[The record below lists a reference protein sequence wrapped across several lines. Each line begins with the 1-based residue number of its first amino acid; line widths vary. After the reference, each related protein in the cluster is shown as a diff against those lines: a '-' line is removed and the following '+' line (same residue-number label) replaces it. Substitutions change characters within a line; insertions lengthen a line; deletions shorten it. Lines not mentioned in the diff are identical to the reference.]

1 MQQGAPGRAEK
12 NTVVDGNENGY
23 RASLEMLCSVG
34 KVELFCWLSSVKNM
48 CLKKEFE
55 VQCAVVLSSNI
66 VCVLFLLSKPFRSNK
81 QDLPLNTLPTII
93 FAGAMLLNF
102 VDV

>member
-1 MQQGAPGRAEK
+1 MGTRTGI
-12 NTVVDGNENGY
+12 DGTLPY
-23 RASLEMLCSVG
+23 YIYIYIACVRLSYFVG
-34 KVELFCWLSSVKNM
+34 FSSAKNM

-66 VCVLFLLSKPFRSNK
+66 VCVLFLLSKPFGSNK
-81 QDLPLNTLPTII
+81 QDLLLNTLPTII

-102 VDV
+102 VDVSPD